1 MYITFANSETLGVSL
16 VKEQKRVYSL
26 PTMWELTVESDT
38 DLTSSELDALL
49 VAENIS
55 VLSYY
60 NGIETKTLSGYDTV
74 DFVMK
79 TVTETGVSLC
89 IKLLKEEENPSTA
102 NAVPLPAGFIG
113 ALLPSGR
120 NSL

>member
-49 VAENIS
+49 VPENIS

-89 IKLLKEEENPSTA
+89 IKLLKEEENPLATYGGPS
-102 NAVPLPAGFIG
+102 PL
-113 ALLPSGR
+113 
-120 NSL
+120 